1 MEHSPGRVIQYGMRT
16 LIGMAALVV
25 SFHAFAQAEGP
36 QPKDT
41 QPAKQT
47 QPLKPGETVGDKVGE
62 AARDVKQGARQAH
75 DAVWTRCADGRKT
88 LKGKSGCRGHGG
100 VAYSSK

>member
-1 MEHSPGRVIQYGMRT
+1 MKT
-16 LIGMAALVV
+16 LIAMAALVV
-25 SFHAFAQAEGP
+25 SFNALAQAEGP

-47 QPLKPGETVGDKVGE
+47 QPLKPGETVGDKVSE
-62 AARDVKQGARQAH
+62 AGREIKRDARQAH
-75 DAVWTRCADGRKT
+75 DAVWLRCADGRKT
-88 LKGKSGCRGHGG
+88 LKGKSGCKGHGG